1 MACCIAMSLNRV
13 EAKLASTGV
22 AYGVPV
28 QCDRSARVWR
38 VGVKLGGHLVILR
51 NG

>member
-22 AYGVPV
+22 VHGVAV
-28 QCDRSARVWR
+28 QCDRFGRVWR
-38 VGVKLGGHLVILR
+38 VGV
-51 NG
+51 N